1 MKNLVK
7 SQNTKLIHRNLLH
20 TYTLTTK
27 ISEREVKETITF
39 IIATKR
45 VKYLGINLPKTKEL
59 YTENYKTQMREIK
72 DDTNGGEIYHV
83 LRLEKSIL

>member
-59 YTENYKTQMREIK
+59 YTENYKTQMSEIEY
-72 DDTNGGEIYHV
+72 DTNKCP
-83 LRLEKSIL
+83 L

>member
-45 VKYLGINLPKTKEL
+45 IKYLGIYLPKET
-59 YTENYKTQMREIK
+59 
-72 DDTNGGEIYHV
+72 
-83 LRLEKSIL
+83 